1 MNYRYAVIKKYY
13 TDRFLPFFRT
23 RNHISFNAV
32 KSPENRERLPVF
44 AILTRRNK
52 KIIRFTGQKTIFRTK
67 TVLSPLALRV
77 DFLSVFS
84 SVAALHKFLDF
95 PTFFLY
101 N

>member
-52 KIIRFTGQKTIFRTK
+52 KNHTIYGAKNDFSYKNRSLPARSPRRFFIRFFIRRRF
-67 TVLSPLALRV
+67 A
-77 DFLSVFS
+77 
-84 SVAALHKFLDF
+84 
-95 PTFFLY
+95 
-101 N
+101 